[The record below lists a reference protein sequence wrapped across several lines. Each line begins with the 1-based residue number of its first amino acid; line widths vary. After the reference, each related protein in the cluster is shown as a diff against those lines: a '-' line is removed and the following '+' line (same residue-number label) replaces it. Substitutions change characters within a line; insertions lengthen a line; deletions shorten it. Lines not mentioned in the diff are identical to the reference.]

1 MIRRFVLVLLVTAL
15 SRFACAQH
23 DPAPATEN
31 AGQPTRYV
39 VLPLGLRG
47 EELIGV
53 HITDDGVREALRMAP
68 VGSPPDVVILRINSP
83 GGMLREV
90 PDLVDLITDELG
102 TPGGAGAAGGKGGV
116 GSGVRVVAWI
126 DLASSAAALV
136 AMGCPEI
143 VMRPASTVGGAVTFK
158 MVDGRAVALVGEELE
173 RALEVGREIARRT
186 GRDERVIRAMQTP
199 TALSYDVDAGTGA
212 VTLRDDAQGEKV
224 LGDGE
229 SILTLTSVEAKEIG
243 VSLGT
248 ASTLEEALG
257 VLGIDPAQAEDVG
270 RLSWRSLEKHQL
282 MAGAAMD
289 RLRAYHATVR
299 RSMRS
304 AGEAESDEARA
315 RELQRAQDALKK
327 LRAEASRW
335 EDVAAYLGLD
345 PIGIEAI
352 EAELSELYEPVGT
365 PE

>member
-23 DPAPATEN
+23 DPAPATED

-68 VGSPPDVVILRINSP
+68 VGTPPDVVILRINSP

-102 TPGGAGAAGGKGGV
+102 APGGEGGKRGEGP
-116 GSGVRVVAWI
+116 GVRVVAWI

-158 MVDGRAVALVGEELE
+158 IVDGRAVALEGEELE
-173 RALEVGREIARRT
+173 RALDVGREIARRT

-199 TALSYDVDAGTGA
+199 TALSYDVDAATGA

-224 LGDGE
+224 LGDGA

-270 RLSWRSLEKHQL
+270 RLAWKSLEKHQL

-289 RLRAYHATVR
+289 RMRAHHATVR
-299 RSMRS
+299 HSMRS

-327 LRAEASRW
+327 LRAEAARW

-345 PIGIEAI
+345 PIGVEAI
-352 EAELSELYEPVGT
+352 EAELGELYEPVGA